1 MKRALYFVS
10 GLLIGTALFG
20 GGTAFAASYLT
31 AEPSTQTFYVDGQ
44 QVHLEAYAIDGNN
57 YVKLRDIGQA
67 VGFNVYWQD
76 GVQIDSDAPY
86 TGEAPAQA
94 DTSIRVS
101 SYKGNTLKTGEG
113 TGLIVYPYST
123 NDTAVSSNPA
133 IVRVE
138 RVLGR
143 WTATAQAPGTATI
156 TVTAPDGRTGSVT
169 ITVGSAAPAA
179 PAQESSASLTDN
191 MEKRQ
196 ELIRLI
202 NQTRKA
208 NGAAELPVNEAL
220 MNAAQA
226 ISDKRYTWHHTQE
239 ECEAV
244 IACGYPYGFGAN
256 LTAFTGIATED
267 AAQHALD
274 NWIKSPGHFQTM
286 IDPDCDGIGVGIT
299 ESGGTTY
306 CYMFVGRPNTHNPYE

>member
-1 MKRALYFVS
+1 MKR
-10 GLLIGTALFG
+10 GLTFLTGMLMGAALFG
-20 GGTAFAASYLT
+20 GGTAYAAGLM
-31 AEPSTQTFYVDGQ
+31 AEPSSQTFFVDGK
-44 QVHLEAYAIDGNN
+44 QVYLQAYAIGGNN

-94 DTSIRVS
+94 DTPIRVS

-123 NDTAVSSNPA
+123 NDTAVSSNSA

-169 ITVGSAAPAA
+169 ITVESATPAA

-191 MEKRQ
+191 MEIRQ

-306 CYMFVGRPNTHNPYE
+306 CYMFIGRPKTHNPYE

>member
-1 MKRALYFVS
+1 MKRGFTFVA
-10 GLLIGTALFG
+10 GMLMGAALFG
-20 GGTAFAASYLT
+20 GGTAYAAGLM
-31 AEPSTQTFYVDGQ
+31 AEPSSQTFFVDGK
-44 QVHLEAYAIDGNN
+44 QVYLQAYAIGGNN

-76 GVQIDSDAPY
+76 GVQICTGAPY

-94 DTSIRVS
+94 DTPLRVS
-101 SYKGNTLKTGEG
+101 SYKGTTLKTGEG

-123 NDTAVSSNPA
+123 NDTAVSSNSA

-169 ITVGSAAPAA
+169 ITVESATPAA

-191 MEKRQ
+191 MEIRQ

-306 CYMFVGRPNTHNPYE
+306 CYMFVGRPKTHNPYE

>member
-1 MKRALYFVS
+1 MEDGLDPL
-10 GLLIGTALFG
+10 GLLVLQIEQNFRLGVVDDTLAI
-20 GGTAFAASYLT
+20 LT
-31 AEPSTQTFYVDGQ
+31 VLQGKEV
-44 QVHLEAYAIDGNN
+44 
-57 YVKLRDIGQA
+57 VK
-67 VGFNVYWQD
+67 
-76 GVQIDSDAPY
+76 
-86 TGEAPAQA
+86 
-94 DTSIRVS
+94 
-101 SYKGNTLKTGEG
+101 
-113 TGLIVYPYST
+113 
-123 NDTAVSSNPA
+123 
-133 IVRVE
+133 
-138 RVLGR
+138 VLGG
-143 WTATAQAPGTATI
+143 ADGGAA
-156 TVTAPDGRTGSVT
+156 VTAPDGRTGSVT
-169 ITVGSAAPAA
+169 ITVESATPAA

-191 MEKRQ
+191 MEIRQ

-306 CYMFVGRPNTHNPYE
+306 CYMFIGRPKTHNPYE